1 MKILIDNRTQLNNEE
16 VGIIIDDLQERERAT
31 TQYYGKW
38 KGYEL
43 EIKDKKI
50 HIETMIMKRY
60 FKVLLMQEGNK

>member
-1 MKILIDNRTQLNNEE
+1 MKILIDNRTHFNNKEI
-16 VGIIIDDLQERERAT
+16 GIVLDDIQEKEKGT

-60 FKVLLMQEGNK
+60 LKVLLIQEGDK